1 MDKQSPTRPG
11 WHLTNA
17 AWHFVVRADTGEDHA
32 PLRWSWRVVAANG
45 VTWIGDEGFA
55 TLPLCQADAA
65 EHGFVQTQLDPRGH
79 VARAADSNR
88 L

>member
-1 MDKQSPTRPG
+1 MPEQQSAARPG

-17 AWHFVVRADTGEDHA
+17 AWRFVVRADTGEGDDHT
-32 PLRWSWRVVAANG
+32 PLRWSWRVVASNG

-65 EHGFVQTQLDPRGH
+65 EHGFVQT
-79 VARAADSNR
+79 
-88 L
+88 